1 MMLGLVFLGQH
12 NRQNP
17 VGHGCTGWVRA
28 QVATELVE
36 IVPLP
41 ENLAPLMVE
50 RSKIMFAVRVV
61 VRGETVKA
69 SNLVEDLELVV
80 TG

>member
-1 MMLGLVFLGQH
+1 MLGLVFLGEH
-12 NRQNP
+12 DGQNP
-17 VGHGCTGWVRA
+17 VRHGCAGWVRA
-28 QVATELVE
+28 QVCTEFVE
-36 IVPLP
+36 IIPLP
-41 ENLAPLMVE
+41 ENLAALMVE